1 MVDVRS
7 FNVKGLTSADQ
18 YDRRISN
25 EVMGI
30 ERHTAR
36 YACFGSSV
44 SLIDT
49 NVTLICS
56 TY

>member
-25 EVMGI
+25 EEMGI
-30 ERHTAR
+30 ERHTALKR
-36 YACFGSSV
+36 ASGRAC
-44 SLIDT
+44 L
-49 NVTLICS
+49 
-56 TY
+56 